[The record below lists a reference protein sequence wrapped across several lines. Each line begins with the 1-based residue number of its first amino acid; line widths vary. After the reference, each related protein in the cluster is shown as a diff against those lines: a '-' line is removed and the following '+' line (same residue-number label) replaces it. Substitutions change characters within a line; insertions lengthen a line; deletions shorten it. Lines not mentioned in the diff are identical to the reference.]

1 MLGGLIAL
9 LAAASFG
16 FNNAAIRR
24 GVLSGTVLQAM
35 AITVPMGVPFLL
47 IIAILT
53 GQIYNIGNFPM
64 ASYFWLASA
73 GVLHFV
79 WGRYCN
85 YRSTRAIGGNLSGP
99 WKQSN
104 LILALILAIIL
115 LGETLTPLKVA
126 GIGLIIAGVMATTKA
141 ARIAKIKAEAE
152 KKAKE
157 AAKKY
162 ALDNPVETAA
172 LEAASVEATATE
184 GGKEN
189 TKSKKADPEFKPNY
203 AEGYTFALLSA
214 TGYGISPVMI
224 RMGLENVGPSFSIVG
239 ALISYFFAAV
249 VVACI
254 IFFGRQ
260 WGHVREMNSTSIRW
274 FSLAGILVG
283 ISQLLRYVALSI
295 APVTVVTPI
304 QSTSNMF
311 RVLFAWFINREHEVF
326 GKWIF
331 IGMFLTMFGVV
342 ALTVSTEM
350 VLEYVPM
357 PELLR
362 SIAAFEWP

>member
-53 GQIYNIGNFPM
+53 GQIQNIGNFPM
-64 ASYFWLASA
+64 ASYLWLASA

-126 GIGLIIAGVMATTKA
+126 GIALIVAGVMATTKA
-141 ARIAKIKAEAE
+141 ARIAKKKAEADQKE
-152 KKAKE
+152 RE
-157 AAKKY
+157 AAE
-162 ALDNPVETAA
+162 ALSRDNAA
-172 LEAASVEATATE
+172 EASIEAEAVEAATAEAVEKTAEST
-184 GGKEN
+184 KE
-189 TKSKKADPEFKPNY
+189 KPEFKPNFT
-203 AEGYTFALLSA
+203 EGYTFALLSA
-214 TGYGISPVMI
+214 TGYGISPVMV
-224 RMGLENVGPSFSIVG
+224 RMGLEDIGPSFSIVG
-239 ALISYFFAAV
+239 ALISYFSAAV
-249 VVACI
+249 VVGCI

-260 WGHVREMNSTSIRW
+260 AAHIREMNGTAIRW
-274 FSLAGILVG
+274 FSLAGMLVG
-283 ISQLLRYVALSI
+283 ISQMLRYVALSI

-311 RVLFAWFINREHEVF
+311 RVLFAWFINKEHEVF

-331 IGMFLTMFGVV
+331 IGMFMTMFGVI

-350 VLEYVPM
+350 VLEYIPL

-362 SIAAFEWP
+362 SFAEIEWP

>member
-1 MLGGLIAL
+1 MLGGIIAL

-24 GVLSGTVLQAM
+24 GVLSGSVLQAM
-35 AITVPMGVPFLL
+35 SITVPMGVPFIL

-53 GQIYNIGNFPM
+53 GQIQRVGELPM
-64 ASYFWLASA
+64 ASYLLLGAA
-73 GVLHFV
+73 GILHFV

-85 YRSTRAIGGNLSGP
+85 YRSTRAMGGNLSGP

-126 GIGLIIAGVMATTKA
+126 GIGLIVFGVMATTKA
-141 ARIAKIKAEAE
+141 ARIAKKAAEAKE
-152 KKAKE
+152 KAD
-157 AAKKY
+157 A
-162 ALDNPVETAA
+162 
-172 LEAASVEATATE
+172 VEAEAMEKAIADGTAPAPE
-184 GGKEN
+184 AVAQDDAEARKEEP
-189 TKSKKADPEFKPNY
+189 APFKPNY
-203 AEGYTFALLSA
+203 TEGYTFALLSA

-224 RMGLENVGPSFSIVG
+224 RMALENTGPGFSVLG
-239 ALISYFFAAV
+239 ALVAYFSAAV
-249 VVACI
+249 VVGLI
-254 IFFGRQ
+254 ILIFRKWQ
-260 WGHVREMNSTSIRW
+260 HIREMSSTSIRW
-274 FSLAGILVG
+274 FSLAGMLVG
-283 ISQLLRYVALSI
+283 TSQMLRFLALSI

-326 GKWIF
+326 GAWIF
-331 IGMFLTMFGVV
+331 VGMFLTMFGVV

-350 VLEYVPM
+350 VLEYVPL
-357 PELLR
+357 PDFLR
-362 SIAAFEWP
+362 MIAGFEWP